1 MVANPLLGSALT
13 APKRKRGRPRK
24 LSGSSNGPNT
34 PGEPTHNEEENNDQ
48 EMRLHHP
55 NRPDS
60 PCKQIF
66 HKKYGLMLLYKNGID
81 TPIAPLFF
89 PLLISKS
96 LFQVNVLL

>member
-34 PGEPTHNEEENNDQ
+34 PGEPTHIEEENNDQ

-60 PCKQIF
+60 PCKPIF
-66 HKKYGLMLLYKNGID
+66 HNNYRLVKLYNNSED
-81 TPIAPLFF
+81 PLAL
-89 PLLISKS
+89 P
-96 LFQVNVLL
+96 

>member
-34 PGEPTHNEEENNDQ
+34 PGEPTHNNEEENNDQ

-60 PCKQIF
+60 PCKQTCNRL
-66 HKKYGLMLLYKNGID
+66 GGS
-81 TPIAPLFF
+81 
-89 PLLISKS
+89 SK
-96 LFQVNVLL
+96 